1 MKYLLIGLLVVGNA
15 QAQVVTAHEH
25 SDQIIARESGIHSE
39 AWHAVKDASGVQRV
53 NVECG
58 ENYIDPPEIVVHQ
71 GVPVVLSVRA
81 GKNVTNR
88 EVLFSNQKRSI
99 DKKPITISFTP
110 TASGHFPLVCSSLLD
125 GRKRKEGKLH
135 VIK

>member
-1 MKYLLIGLLVVGNA
+1 MKYFLIGLLVLGNA
-15 QAQVVTAHEH
+15 QAQSVTAHEH
-25 SDQIIARESGIHSE
+25 SDQIIARQSGINSE
-39 AWHAVKDASGVQRV
+39 AWHAAKDATGVQRV

-58 ENYIDPPEIVVHQ
+58 ENYIDPPEIVVQQ

-81 GKNVTNR
+81 GRNVTNR
-88 EVLFSNQKRSI
+88 EVLFSNHKRNL

-110 TASGHFPLVCSSLLD
+110 TASGHFPLVCSSLTD

-135 VIK
+135 VVR